1 MYKFCLPAQQTQYAM
16 PTGRGVQSMMPN
28 ILSVT
33 FVDAAYFAAARVA
46 DLASNVDR
54 HHVATMPYSHR
65 DGVKKRNRDPD
76 RELDSLTKVLS

>member
-1 MYKFCLPAQQTQYAM
+1 MDQGGLAQK
-16 PTGRGVQSMMPN
+16 
-28 ILSVT
+28 
-33 FVDAAYFAAARVA
+33 AARARVFSAARVA

-76 RELDSLTKVLS
+76 RELDSLTKVLSTLAVGLDLTRLEKGSVVDTLD

>member
-1 MYKFCLPAQQTQYAM
+1 MGKKVF
-16 PTGRGVQSMMPN
+16 V
-28 ILSVT
+28 VET

-76 RELDSLTKVLS
+76 RELDSLTKVLSMLAVGLDLTRLEKGSVVDTLD

>member
-1 MYKFCLPAQQTQYAM
+1 MGKKVFVVEGARSRVPV
-16 PTGRGVQSMMPN
+16 GKKVF
-28 ILSVT
+28 VVET